1 MPTQRLT
8 QPSFSRHINVPRN
21 SREKFATSSS
31 KRPRGRPLGS
41 NNNPK
46 SHVVIE
52 EFTEIPLKTILI
64 EIPMGKYIFHHLL
77 RGKYKKR
84 GMLD

>member
-1 MPTQRLT
+1 LT
-8 QPSFSRHINVPRN
+8 QPSFSRHINVPQN

-52 EFTEIPLKTILI
+52 EFTEIPFKTILI
-64 EIPMGKYIFHHLL
+64 EIPMGKYILFHHLL